1 MKNEKYSKMLIPSI
15 LSVSLL
21 TIMAPTAISPAL
33 AAIKEAFPGIS
44 ATQAKLVLTLP
55 TLIMMPM
62 GLLSARLTTKIDKKK
77 LLLTGMFLFLIFG
90 ISGGFVSD
98 FKLLLLTR
106 VFFGL
111 GLGIMTPLSTSLI
124 FDFAPDANK
133 RSKLLGIQGASN
145 QLGGLVFM
153 SLSGIFASISWRYSF
168 LTYAFVIV
176 SIILTSLFLPSI
188 PPYKSEEK
196 GNGSNKKMSKKI
208 LILAFFA
215 MMIFACYFVIN
226 TDLALFMDVE
236 HIGDAKQ
243 CGYALSLMRIPAII
257 AGVMLAWIMRNL
269 KDWTM
274 PFATLIMASGY
285 LIIAYAHSYS
295 ILMIGCLVVGLGGGF
310 ALPPISLYLPRI
322 VTPRQR
328 TLGVAII
335 MSVAQLGQ
343 FISPYYIDLFVNG
356 STGEALR
363 MRYVVSAIT
372 TVVIGFLV
380 LAFTYTLPKKALEN

>member
-1 MKNEKYSKMLIPSI
+1 MENEKYSKMLIPSI

-90 ISGGFVSD
+90 ILGGFVSD

-285 LIIAYAHSYS
+285 LIIAYAHSYG

>member
-90 ISGGFVSD
+90 VSGGFVSD

-285 LIIAYAHSYS
+285 LIIAYAHSYG